1 MSAIKKAVEP
11 QVKRMNLN
19 VPVELHNRFKAA
31 TASQGLNMTD
41 VILKWIQEYVG
52 EDSSSTKQPKRRR
65 K

>member
-1 MSAIKKAVEP
+1 
-11 QVKRMNLN
+11 MNLN